1 MISQTHSGL
10 RLARKRLGLSQKQ
23 LGFLLG
29 EDQALIVR
37 YEQGKRL
44 PSVPS
49 LIRLSL
55 LFDVPIEHL
64 IAATWTDQ
72 AEDLRALITSMIYD
86 LRSSGPSS
94 QSRTLETNLNRIL
107 ARLPVPHRED

>member
-37 YEQGKRL
+37 YEQGKRV
-44 PSVPS
+44 PSVTS

-55 LFDVPIEHL
+55 LFDQPIEHL
-64 IAATWTDQ
+64 LLDVWNEQ
-72 AEDLRALITSMIYD
+72 SEDLRALMTSLKYD
-86 LRSSGPSS
+86 LQAGEQTM
-94 QSRTLETNLNRIL
+94 QSRTIETNLNRVL
-107 ARLPVPHRED
+107 ARLPVPHRND